1 MDIRDILKS
10 FDQLTE
16 GDSTVHKAGPG
27 GYGNRH
33 GTDDVTDQYGKP
45 IGQMSLGKLGATTNA
60 SYTSSKGS
68 TTDGNKAIFYD

>member
-45 IGQMSLGKLGATTNA
+45 MMHLLLSVAKVVPQRTQILRVKLNHMTVQH
-60 SYTSSKGS
+60 
-68 TTDGNKAIFYD
+68 